1 MRIDTLKRLSG
12 RLASYELFIVL
23 LLTLL
28 ALARPQWGAVALG
41 VAALLWLVRWMGA
54 GRLTVR
60 TALDWAAL
68 GLAAMTPAAL
78 WMSADR
84 PLSTAELSRL
94 LLGIALLYAV
104 VNSAA
109 QGWRFQAAV
118 GAVVLGGAG
127 VALLGLTG
135 ATRPAGQMFSLPP
148 ALLQLDLPF
157 QFHANVAAT
166 VFVLALPVAAALTL
180 WRAPAVWPAW
190 SRVISGLAAALILLA
205 LLFTQSRGAYL
216 GLLAATL
223 GMAALRWR
231 WARWPVAGLIVAS
244 AIAFLVVDLSLV
256 DAMVAGIPG
265 REEVWYRAL
274 AAIGDF
280 PLTGIGAGL
289 FGRVVPVLYPYFML
303 GAGPTAQA
311 NHAHNL
317 FLQVAVDL
325 GLPGLVSFMALLFS
339 AAAVLGWLW
348 RSDAGHDQ
356 PLVWG
361 LTGSLI
367 ALAVHGLVDA
377 VAWSSKASP
386 LLWLLLG
393 LIAVLPQRFLQKVNA
408 S

>member
-1 MRIDTLKRLSG
+1 MRIDTFQRLSG

-23 LLTLL
+23 FLTLL
-28 ALARPQWGAVALG
+28 ALARPRWGVVALG
-41 VAALLWLVRWMGA
+41 AAAFLWFVRWLGV

-68 GLAAMTPAAL
+68 GLAATTPVAL

-84 PLSTAELSRL
+84 ALSAAELSRL

-104 VNSAA
+104 ANSAV

-118 GAVVLGGAG
+118 GVVVLGAAG
-127 VALLGLTG
+127 VALLSLVGGTQ
-135 ATRPAGQMFSLPP
+135 PAGPMFNLP
-148 ALLQLDLPF
+148 AGLLRLDLPF
-157 QFHANVAAT
+157 RFHANVAAT
-166 VFVLALPVAAALTL
+166 VFALALPVAAALAL
-180 WRAPAVWPAW
+180 WRAPAVWPTW
-190 SRVISGLAAALILLA
+190 TRVISGLAAALILLA
-205 LLFTQSRGAYL
+205 LVLTQSRGAFL
-216 GLLAATL
+216 GLLAAAL

-231 WARWPVAGLIVAS
+231 RLRWPAVVLIVAS
-244 AIAFLVVDLSLV
+244 AAALLLIDVQVVGVL
-256 DAMVAGIPG
+256 VAGIPG

-274 AAIGDF
+274 AAIADF

-289 FGRVVPVLYPYFML
+289 FSRVVPILYPYFML
-303 GAGPTAQA
+303 GTGPTAQA
-311 NHAHNL
+311 THAHNL
-317 FLQVAVDL
+317 YLQAAVDL
-325 GLPGLVSFMALLFS
+325 GLPGLVSFVALLLG
-339 AAAVLGWLW
+339 AAAVLIWLW

-361 LTGSLI
+361 LIGSLI

-386 LLWLLLG
+386 LLWLILG